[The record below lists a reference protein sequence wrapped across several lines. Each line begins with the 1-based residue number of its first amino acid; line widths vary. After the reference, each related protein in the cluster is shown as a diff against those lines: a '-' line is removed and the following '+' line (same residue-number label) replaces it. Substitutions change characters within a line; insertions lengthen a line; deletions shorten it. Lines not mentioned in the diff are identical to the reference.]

1 MCFVSKNCLVVL
13 NASILNR
20 GIFCLQP
27 YALFAMQQFVSR
39 SMTTKNLYIEML
51 KSCVKSRFIVKT
63 FTFTEWL
70 DRLVEKQ

>member
-1 MCFVSKNCLVVL
+1 
-13 NASILNR
+13 
-20 GIFCLQP
+20 
-27 YALFAMQQFVSR
+27 MQQFVSR